1 MKQGAAN
8 STRFIQAACVLKND
22 CSILK
27 GAKKNN
33 AECNLSPHTSTDSVQ
48 HSIHIQYIW
57 DL

>member
-48 HSIHIQYIW
+48 HSIHIQYI
-57 DL
+57 